1 MKINKQ
7 ARRDAKQL
15 FNACKSGGIMDE
27 AKVRQAV
34 QAVIAA
40 KPRGYLPILTHFQRL
55 VKLDLARR
63 AAEVES
69 ATPLA
74 AALQASLREN
84 LARRYGSGLNVT
96 FTQNAAL
103 LGGVRIRVGSD
114 VFDASVAGRLAALS
128 DSF

>member
-15 FNACKSGGIMDE
+15 FNACKTGGVMDE

-40 KPRGYLPILTHFQRL
+40 KPRGYVPILSHFERL

-63 AAEVES
+63 AAVVES
-69 ATPLA
+69 AAPLDA
-74 AALQASLREN
+74 GLQASLRDS
-84 LARRYGSGLNVT
+84 LTRRYGSGLNLT
-96 FTQNAAL
+96 FAQNPAL

-114 VFDASVAGRLAALS
+114 VFDASVAGRLAALG
-128 DSF
+128 DTF